1 MLADY
6 RGTTRQRATSMDA
19 KRRSRPES
27 NSAYHR
33 NWDVATELD
42 LSVEVSARESPITV
56 VQAALLHSGASPT
69 PYRSKSIS
77 PSFES
82 SVARSY
88 AEKQQ
93 MDAIDRGE
101 KSSGGKFRQL
111 PCRTYIA
118 SGFCP
123 YKDRCVYLHCPSIRA
138 PYEVCNKYLLPYFP
152 LPVCRETSRDR
163 YLNQTH
169 ARQQD

>member
-6 RGTTRQRATSMDA
+6 RGTTRQRATSIDA
-19 KRRSRPES
+19 KRRLRPES
-27 NSAYHR
+27 NSTYHR
-33 NWDVATELD
+33 NWDISTEVD
-42 LSVEVSARESPITV
+42 LSAEVFTRESPVTV
-56 VQAALLHSGASPT
+56 VPAHLHSGASPT
-69 PYRSKSIS
+69 PHRSKSIS
-77 PSFES
+77 PSFEN

-93 MDAIDRGE
+93 MDAIERGE

-138 PYEVCNKYLLPYFP
+138 PYEVRHK
-152 LPVCRETSRDR
+152 
-163 YLNQTH
+163 
-169 ARQQD
+169 